1 MNKQKVKVVSS
12 LFVLSV
18 FICSIFILFFNQSA
32 FANEETQRAAGFTV
46 ETVIPENQIDKNIN
60 YFYLGVQPG
69 NEQTLEVKIR
79 NNTDKKQSYMVQTNQ
94 AVTNSN
100 ALVVYDQPDVPVDE
114 SLSVSIPD
122 ITKVEAEKVTIEA
135 NAEGTAKIHL
145 KIPKEPAIKGILLG
159 GIHISLI
166 STDEGADKGTSVRNT
181 YGYAIGL
188 IVTENPESPLYGET
202 GVELKSVEPVL
213 DYGSKVL
220 KANILNPNPEIMK
233 DVSASGS
240 ISKKGRSDKVA
251 SSSLKDGK
259 IAPNSVLPFQI
270 DWGKQDVEAGTYV
283 FNGQLKTE
291 NQSWKFQKEFA
302 ISRETAEKLNKESA
316 FKLVV
321 PQWWTTTF
329 YIMCVLTVL
338 LFILLTGRM
347 VIQKRRG

>member
-1 MNKQKVKVVSS
+1 MNKQKVKVLSS
-12 LFVLSV
+12 FVLTASLLLLN
-18 FICSIFILFFNQSA
+18 IFPFSQIVH
-32 FANEETQRAAGFTV
+32 ANDEVQQAAGFTV
-46 ETVIPENQIDKNIN
+46 ETKIPENQIDKRIN
-60 YFYLGVQPG
+60 YFYLHVNPG
-69 NEQTLEVKIR
+69 DEQILEVEIS
-79 NNTDKKQSYMVQTNQ
+79 NNTDKKQSYKVQANQ
-94 AVTNSN
+94 AVTNKN
-100 ALVVYDQPDVPVDE
+100 ALVVYDQPDVPVE
-114 SLSVSIPD
+114 KSLAVSIPD
-122 ITKVEAEKVTIEA
+122 IAKVEDEKVTVDA
-135 NAEGTAKIHL
+135 KSKGTAKIHL
-145 KIPKEPAIKGILLG
+145 KIPQEPTINGILLG
-159 GIHISLI
+159 GIHISLME
-166 STDEGADKGTSVRNT
+166 SDDAESKGTSVSST

-291 NQSWKFQKEFA
+291 NQSWKFQKEFT

>member
-12 LFVLSV
+12 LLVLSA
-18 FICSIFILFFNQSA
+18 FICSVFTTQSA
-32 FANEETQRAAGFTV
+32 FANEEAQRAAGFTV
-46 ETVIPENQIDKNIN
+46 ETVIPDNQIDKDIN

-69 NEQTLEVKIR
+69 SEQTLEVKIR
-79 NNTDKKQSYMVQTNQ
+79 NNTDKKQSYKVQANQ

-100 ALVVYDQPDVPVDE
+100 ALVVYDQPDIPIDE
-114 SLSVSIPD
+114 SLAVSIPD
-122 ITKVEAEKVTIEA
+122 VAKVEAKKVTLDA
-135 NAEGTAKIHL
+135 HTEGTAKINL
-145 KIPKEPAIKGILLG
+145 KIPNEPGIKGILLG
-159 GIHISLI
+159 GIHISLL
-166 STDEGADKGTSVRNT
+166 STDGGSDKGTSVRNT

-188 IVTENPESPLYGET
+188 IVTETPEAPLYGET
-202 GVELKSVEPVL
+202 GVKLKSVEPVL

-291 NQSWKFQKEFA
+291 NQSWKFQKEFT

>member
-1 MNKQKVKVVSS
+1 MNKQKVKVLSS
-12 LFVLSV
+12 FVFTASLLLL
-18 FICSIFILFFNQSA
+18 IILPFSQIVH
-32 FANEETQRAAGFTV
+32 ANDEVQQAAGFTV
-46 ETVIPENQIDKNIN
+46 ETKIPENQIDKRIN
-60 YFYLGVQPG
+60 YFYLHVNPG
-69 NEQTLEVKIR
+69 DEQILEVEIS
-79 NNTDKKQSYMVQTNQ
+79 NNTDTKQSYKVQVNQ
-94 AVTNSN
+94 AVTNKN
-100 ALVVYDQPDVPVDE
+100 ALVVYDQPDVPVE
-114 SLSVSIPD
+114 KSLAVSIPD
-122 ITKVEAEKVTIEA
+122 IAKVEAERVTVDA
-135 NAEGTAKIHL
+135 KSKGTARIHL
-145 KIPKEPAIKGILLG
+145 KISQEPTINGILLG
-159 GIHISLI
+159 GIHISLME
-166 STDEGADKGTSVRNT
+166 SDDAESKGTSVSST

-291 NQSWKFQKEFA
+291 NQSWKFQKEFT